1 MWVYGLELRSLG
13 LAATAFSH
21 WAMSLV
27 LYMLCLKTL
36 CCIAFVVE
44 FISIW
49 NHLIYIEHQEE
60 TITPGSY
67 VTFALWLV
75 TFVHVSCMSPCLCPA
90 VSLPRL
96 KEPRWDYSHVSAL
109 GLSGRMKPE
118 MQIFTSVIQNVGNT
132 LVHGIEQRV
141 PQSSKI
147 WLKSVRSL

>member
-49 NHLIYIEHQEE
+49 NHLVYIEHQEE
-60 TITPGSY
+60 TIAPGSY

-75 TFVHVSCMSPCLCPA
+75 TFAHVSCMSPSLCPA
-90 VSLPRL
+90 VSLPHL
-96 KEPRWDYSHVSAL
+96 KELRWDYSHVSAL
-109 GLSGRMKPE
+109 RLSDRMKAE
-118 MQIFTSVIQNVGNT
+118 MQIFTSVIQNVGNA
-132 LVHGIEQRV
+132 LVHGIEHRV

>member
-13 LAATAFSH
+13 LVATAFSH

-49 NHLIYIEHQEE
+49 NHLVYIKHQEE
-60 TITPGSY
+60 TCTRK
-67 VTFALWLV
+67 LC
-75 TFVHVSCMSPCLCPA
+75 HLCPVA
-90 VSLPRL
+90 CDICSRVLHVMLSLPCSFPAPFKGAPVRSFIHL
-96 KEPRWDYSHVSAL
+96 CFKID
-109 GLSGRMKPE
+109 RMKAE
-118 MQIFTSVIQNVGNT
+118 MQIFTSVIQNVGNA

-141 PQSSKI
+141 PQSSKT
-147 WLKSVRSL
+147 WLKSMRSL